1 MKNRITK
8 LLVPVS
14 VLAMALTG
22 CGNDVSQR
30 AVDDGSSNAVQANAT
45 AYSITAEVNT
55 AYSAQK
61 LGELAVLGDGYTFEF
76 DGSDNDV
83 RFGKLGSS
91 TVSVKATHGS
101 ETTAITLN
109 VTVVDTTSPV
119 FNGIKDITAQ
129 VGEQVDLKAGVT
141 VTDNYDQNVDF
152 TVTYDKDDAD
162 HNAAGKHTI
171 TYVAKDSSGNVAS
184 RKATLTIEGDPSQTT
199 TTATTTSSEPVS
211 TEATTKPADPNGTSD
226 NVKFYQDRAVI
237 AGDSIAY
244 GFCAYGFVPYEHN
257 IAKGSTA
264 MRNYDDTSLFTF
276 DPTGTALPMMDAI
289 KAVKPSLLYVSMGMN
304 DVNLVDDQY
313 YCERYK
319 DFIAK
324 AKAAVPD
331 CIIVA
336 CSITPISATSNFT
349 DINKIRACNEG
360 LKKLISDLNDPNVVF
375 FDAYS
380 VIVGDDG
387 MYAAPDTTG
396 PDGIHLSGPCYQ
408 QLLDKLAVVLDQYGM
423 KDKITEIESKR

>member
-61 LGELAVLGDGYTFEF
+61 LGELAALGDGYTFEF

-171 TYVAKDSSGNVAS
+171 TYVAKDSSGNPHDRGRRVA
-184 RKATLTIEGDPSQTT
+184 
-199 TTATTTSSEPVS
+199 
-211 TEATTKPADPNGTSD
+211 
-226 NVKFYQDRAVI
+226 
-237 AGDSIAY
+237 
-244 GFCAYGFVPYEHN
+244 
-257 IAKGSTA
+257 
-264 MRNYDDTSLFTF
+264 DDYHSN
-276 DPTGTALPMMDAI
+276 
-289 KAVKPSLLYVSMGMN
+289 N
-304 DVNLVDDQY
+304 DLV
-313 YCERYK
+313 
-319 DFIAK
+319 
-324 AKAAVPD
+324 
-331 CIIVA
+331 
-336 CSITPISATSNFT
+336 
-349 DINKIRACNEG
+349 RACQHRGDHQACRPERH
-360 LKKLISDLNDPNVVF
+360 
-375 FDAYS
+375 
-380 VIVGDDG
+380 VG
-387 MYAAPDTTG
+387 
-396 PDGIHLSGPCYQ
+396 
-408 QLLDKLAVVLDQYGM
+408 
-423 KDKITEIESKR
+423 